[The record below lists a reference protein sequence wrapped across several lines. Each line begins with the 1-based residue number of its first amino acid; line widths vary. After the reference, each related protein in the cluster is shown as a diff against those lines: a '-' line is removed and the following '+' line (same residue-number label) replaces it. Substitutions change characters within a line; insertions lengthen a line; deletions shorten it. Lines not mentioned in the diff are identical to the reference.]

1 MKPGVPGATG
11 TCVLKLHKNMNY
23 NMIRNWT
30 GESTEEVFYE
40 LCDEYGMLVMNDFGF
55 QQMGFN
61 LNPLITACSLKC
73 D

>member
-1 MKPGVPGATG
+1 
-11 TCVLKLHKNMNY
+11 MNY

-55 QQMGFN
+55 RQMG
-61 LNPLITACSLKC
+61 LTSIRWITACSLEM
-73 D
+73 